1 MRSVAI
7 TLLCAAGLLNAQPK
21 RILYLTHSAGFRHD
35 SIEVSKRVLSELA
48 QKSGTLEVVSTED
61 LSAVSESSL
70 RQFDGVMFFTSG
82 ELALSA
88 EQKAALLGFVRGGKG
103 FAAVHSATDTL
114 YTWPE
119 YGEMIGGYFDGH
131 PWVHE
136 VSIDIEDPANPLV
149 KHLAPSFRM
158 TEEIYQFRAFSRERV
173 RVLMTLDT
181 GTVDLRAPGV
191 NRTDDDYAL
200 AWIRP
205 YGNGRVFY
213 TALGHFDGTWLDPRF
228 QTMLSNA
235 LLWITGQSEAEAA
248 PRRSSPTIQAFS
260 SFPPGVDDNLAP
272 GSLFTISGSGLTTGS
287 SAASMAPLPSK
298 LAGTS
303 VRVNGRAAPLFEVSP
318 DRLVAQAP
326 YDLTPPGEVI
336 VATGNVERSP
346 AKPVSIS
353 PAVPRILAVAGGR
366 SNGFVAIY
374 ATGLGALTSE
384 LQPGMPAPAERLL
397 RTAIE
402 PGVRIGG
409 LQARVLFSGL
419 APGLTGVYQINAE
432 WPAQAPAGRAEV
444 LLEAGG
450 RVANSVVVD

>member
-1 MRSVAI
+1 MRSLAI
-7 TLLCAAGLLNAQPK
+7 ALLCAAGLLNAQPK

-35 SIEVSKRVLSELA
+35 SIEVSKRILIELA
-48 QKSGTLEVVSTED
+48 EKSGKFEMVSTED
-61 LSAVSESSL
+61 LSTISESSL

-88 EQKAALLGFVRGGKG
+88 EQKAALLGFVRTGKG

-149 KHLAPSFRM
+149 KHLAPSFRI
-158 TEEIYQFRAFSRERV
+158 TDEIYQFRAFSRERV

-191 NRTDDDYAL
+191 NRTDDDFAL

-213 TALGHFDGTWLDPRF
+213 TALGHFDGTWLDARF
-228 QTMLSNA
+228 QMMLSNA
-235 LLWITGQSEAEAA
+235 LLWITGQTEAEAA
-248 PRRSSPTIQAFS
+248 PRRSSPTIQTLS
-260 SFPPGVDDNLAP
+260 SLPPGVDDNLAP

-287 SAASMAPLPSK
+287 SLTATALLSTK

-303 VRVNGRAAPLFEVSP
+303 VRINGRPAPLFEVSP
-318 DRLVAQAP
+318 ERLVAQAP
-326 YDLTPPGEVI
+326 FDLAPPGEVVVI
-336 VATGNVERSP
+336 AGNVERSTS
-346 AKPVSIS
+346 KPVSIS

-374 ATGLGALTSE
+374 ATGLGILSSE
-384 LQPGMPAPAERLL
+384 WQAGTAAPVERLL
-397 RTAIE
+397 RTAVE
-402 PGVRIGG
+402 PAVRIAGVS
-409 LQARVLFSGL
+409 ARVLFSGL
-419 APGLTGVYQINAE
+419 APGLIGVYQINAE
-432 WPAQAPAGRAEV
+432 WPAQTPAGEAEV
-444 LLEAGG
+444 VLEAEG
-450 RVANSVVVD
+450 RIANSVVVD